1 MLLNKLTGKKS
12 LSILSSLLILCSCGG
27 ASTGAKGAEGELL
40 LSVPKM
46 ELEAKASQQFIK
58 VTAYASWTLDFD
70 FAGEQAW
77 ARVDKPSGN
86 VSASDI
92 VLSWDAY
99 DGEDESRSFT
109 LTLKSAGKEV
119 SSVVTQKADARPAP
133 GPGPVTDIKSDPV
146 AKWMELP
153 AMGEESN
160 LYFIT
165 HDMSLSDGSNCRN
178 FSIYYDID
186 AKISSWAAYPLNS
199 KLMGTGS
206 RSDEWGYDPKVP
218 AKYQATL
225 FSGYKPDDNGTR
237 YDRGH
242 QLPSADRPLWEPN
255 VATFYFTNMTPQI
268 NELNGRAW
276 ANLEGKVRSWANQF
290 DTLYVVTG
298 ADYKNS
304 DTVAYDNNY
313 EPVTVPV
320 GYYKALLGYKK
331 SGTIGNST
339 GGWLG
344 IAFYFEHRSYSNSDI
359 MSKQSMTIDE
369 LEDRLD
375 IDFFVNLP
383 DRVGQE
389 MAGKIES
396 TKDSWW
402 K

>member
-186 AKISSWAAYPLNS
+186 AKISSWAAYPLKS
-199 KLMGTGS
+199 KLMGPGS

-255 VATFYFTNMTPQI
+255 VATFYFTNMTPQK
-268 NELNGRAW
+268 NALNGGAW
-276 ANLEGKVRSWANQF
+276 RNLEDKVRTWANQF

>member
-255 VATFYFTNMTPQI
+255 VATFYFTNMTPQK
-268 NELNGRAW
+268 NALNGGAW
-276 ANLEGKVRSWANQF
+276 RNLEDKVRTWANQF

>member
-1 MLLNKLTGKKS
+1 MLLNKIIGTKS
-12 LSILSSLLILCSCGG
+12 LSIISSLLILCSCGG
-27 ASTGAKGAEGELL
+27 ASTGAKDAEGELL

-99 DGEDESRSFT
+99 DGEAESRSFT
-109 LTLKSAGKEV
+109 LVLKSAGKEV

-186 AKISSWAAYPLNS
+186 AKISSWAAYPLNHMLVGNGKRS
-199 KLMGTGS
+199 K
-206 RSDEWGYDPKVP
+206 EWGYDPKVP

-225 FSGYKPDDNGTR
+225 FSGYKPDDNGTP

-255 VATFYFTNMTPQI
+255 VATFYFTNMTPQK
-268 NELNGRAW
+268 NALNGGAW
-276 ANLEGKVRSWANQF
+276 ANLEGKVRTWANQF

-339 GGWLG
+339 GGYLG
-344 IAFYFEHRSYSNSDI
+344 IAFYFEHRSYSNSDV
-359 MSKQSMTIDE
+359 MSKQSMSIDE
-369 LEDRLD
+369 LERRLG

-383 DRVGQE
+383 DKLGKE
-389 MAGKIES
+389 MADKIES

>member
-165 HDMSLSDGSNCRN
+165 HDMSLSDGTRCRN
-178 FSIYYDID
+178 FAIYYDID

-344 IAFYFEHRSYSNSDI
+344 IAFYFEHRSYSNSDV

>member
-1 MLLNKLTGKKS
+1 MLLNKIIGTKS
-12 LSILSSLLILCSCGG
+12 LSIISSLLILCSCGG

-99 DGEDESRSFT
+99 EGEGESRSFT

-133 GPGPVTDIKSDPV
+133 GPGPITDIKSDPV

-153 AMGEESN
+153 AMGEEEN

-225 FSGYKPDDNGTR
+225 FSGYKPDDNSTR

-268 NELNGRAW
+268 NALNGGAW
-276 ANLEGKVRSWANQF
+276 ANLEGKVRTWANKF

-298 ADYKNS
+298 ADYKSS

-344 IAFYFEHRSYSNSDI
+344 IAFYFEHRSYSNSDV

>member
-27 ASTGAKGAEGELL
+27 ASTGAKDAEGELL

-268 NELNGRAW
+268 NALNGGAW
-276 ANLEGKVRSWANQF
+276 ANLEGYVRTWANKF

>member
-1 MLLNKLTGKKS
+1 MLLNKIIGTKS
-12 LSILSSLLILCSCGG
+12 LSIISSLLILCSCGG
-27 ASTGAKGAEGELL
+27 ASTGAKDAEGELL

-99 DGEDESRSFT
+99 DGEAESRSFT

-146 AKWMELP
+146 ANWMELP
-153 AMGEESN
+153 AMGEEAN

-186 AKISSWAAYPLNS
+186 AKISSWVAYPLNS

-242 QLPSADRPLWEPN
+242 QLPSADRLLRDSN

-268 NELNGRAW
+268 NALNGSAW
-276 ANLEGKVRSWANQF
+276 ANLEGKVRTWANQF

-298 ADYKNS
+298 ADYKSS

-369 LEDRLD
+369 LEDRVD

-383 DRVGQE
+383 DKVGQE

>member
-27 ASTGAKGAEGELL
+27 ASTGAKDAEGELL

-99 DGEDESRSFT
+99 EGEDESRSFT

-119 SSVVTQKADARPAP
+119 SSLVTQKADARPAP

-146 AKWMELP
+146 ANWMELP
-153 AMGEESN
+153 AMGEEEN

-186 AKISSWAAYPLNS
+186 AKISSWVAYPLNHMLVGNG
-199 KLMGTGS
+199 K

-268 NELNGRAW
+268 NALNGGAW
-276 ANLEGKVRSWANQF
+276 RNLEDKVRTWANQF

-344 IAFYFEHRSYSNSDI
+344 IAFYFEHRSYFNSDI

>member
-1 MLLNKLTGKKS
+1 MLLNKLIGKKS
-12 LSILSSLLILCSCGG
+12 LSIISTLLILCSCGG
-27 ASTGAKGAEGELL
+27 TSTGAKGEEGELL
-40 LSVPKM
+40 LSVPKTG
-46 ELEAKASQQFIK
+46 LEAKASQQFIK
-58 VTAYASWTLDFD
+58 VTAYSSWTLSFD

-77 ARVDKPSGN
+77 ARVDKASGN
-86 VSASDI
+86 ASASDI
-92 VLSWDAY
+92 ILSWDAFE
-99 DGEDESRSFT
+99 GEDESRSFT
-109 LTLKSAGKEV
+109 LVLKSAGKEV
-119 SSVVTQKADARPAP
+119 SSVVTQKAPAAPSP
-133 GPGPVTDIKSDPV
+133 GPGPITDIKSDPV
-146 AKWMELP
+146 TRWMELP
-153 AMGEESN
+153 AMGDEQN

-165 HDMSLSDGSNCRN
+165 HDMTLANGSKIRN

-186 AKISSWAAYPLNS
+186 AKISSWVAYPLNS
-199 KLMGTGS
+199 TLTGSGS

-225 FSGYKPDDNGTR
+225 FSGYKPDDNGNR

-242 QLPSADRPLWEPN
+242 QIPSADRPLWDPN
-255 VATFYFTNMTPQI
+255 VATFYFTNMTPQK
-268 NELNGRAW
+268 NALNGGAW
-276 ANLEGKVRSWANQF
+276 ANLEGKVRTWSSSF

-298 ADYKNS
+298 ADYKGS

-339 GGWLG
+339 GGYLG

-369 LEDRLD
+369 LERKLG

-383 DRVGQE
+383 DKVGQE
-389 MAGKIES
+389 IADKIES

>member
-1 MLLNKLTGKKS
+1 
-12 LSILSSLLILCSCGG
+12 
-27 ASTGAKGAEGELL
+27 
-40 LSVPKM
+40 M

-77 ARVDKPSGN
+77 ARVDKPSDN

-99 DGEDESRSFT
+99 EGEDESRSFT

-133 GPGPVTDIKSDPV
+133 GPGPITDIKSDPV

-255 VATFYFTNMTPQI
+255 VATFYFTNMTPQK
-268 NELNGRAW
+268 NALNGGAW
-276 ANLEGKVRSWANQF
+276 RNLEDKVRTWANQF

-298 ADYKNS
+298 ADYKSS

-344 IAFYFEHRSYSNSDI
+344 IAFYFEHRSYSNSDV

>member
-1 MLLNKLTGKKS
+1 MLLNKLIGKKS
-12 LSILSSLLILCSCGG
+12 LSIISTLLILCSCGG
-27 ASTGAKGAEGELL
+27 TSTGAKGEEGELL
-40 LSVPKM
+40 LSVPKTG
-46 ELEAKASQQFIK
+46 LEAKASQQFIK
-58 VTAYASWTLDFD
+58 VTAYSSWTLSFD

-77 ARVDKPSGN
+77 ARVDKASGN
-86 VSASDI
+86 ASASDI
-92 VLSWDAY
+92 ILSWDAFE
-99 DGEDESRSFT
+99 GEDESRSFT
-109 LTLKSAGKEV
+109 LVLKSAGKEV
-119 SSVVTQKADARPAP
+119 SSVVTQKAPAAPSP
-133 GPGPVTDIKSDPV
+133 GPGPITDIKSDPV
-146 AKWMELP
+146 TRWMELP
-153 AMGEESN
+153 AMGDEQN

-165 HDMSLSDGSNCRN
+165 HDMTLSDGSNCRN

-344 IAFYFEHRSYSNSDI
+344 IAFYFEHRSYSNSDV

>member
-1 MLLNKLTGKKS
+1 MTGKKS

-165 HDMSLSDGSNCRN
+165 HDMSLSDGTRCRN
-178 FSIYYDID
+178 FAIYYDID

-344 IAFYFEHRSYSNSDI
+344 IAFYFEHRSYSNSDV

>member
-133 GPGPVTDIKSDPV
+133 GPGPITDIKSDPV
-146 AKWMELP
+146 ANWMELP
-153 AMGEESN
+153 AMGEEAN

-344 IAFYFEHRSYSNSDI
+344 IAFYFEHRSYSNSDV

>member
-77 ARVDKPSGN
+77 ARVDKPSVN

-344 IAFYFEHRSYSNSDI
+344 IAFYFEHRSYSNSDV

>member
-1 MLLNKLTGKKS
+1 MLLNKIIGTKS
-12 LSILSSLLILCSCGG
+12 LSIISSLLILCSCGG

-99 DGEDESRSFT
+99 EGEDESRSFT

-165 HDMSLSDGSNCRN
+165 HDMSLSDGTRCRN

-268 NELNGRAW
+268 NALNGGAW
-276 ANLEGKVRSWANQF
+276 ANLEGKVRTWANQF

-298 ADYKNS
+298 ADYKSS

-344 IAFYFEHRSYSNSDI
+344 IAFYFEHRSYSNSDV